1 MKRRFRPFGR
11 YSHHKVQSARAGR
24 LVVALVSLGALLGA
38 AGLAQA
44 ELVQRGNLRVT
55 VDGKLSPKKLP
66 RRGVAPIAVTVGGKI
81 TTADGSLPP
90 QLCSMRIE
98 LNRHG
103 RLETAG
109 LPECCVS
116 KIQPASTAR
125 ALRACRPALVG
136 KGAFSVDAVLGGQ
149 EPYPSTGTLLV
160 FNS

>member
-1 MKRRFRPFGR
+1 
-11 YSHHKVQSARAGR
+11 
-24 LVVALVSLGALLGA
+24 
-38 AGLAQA
+38 
-44 ELVQRGNLRVT
+44 
-55 VDGKLSPKKLP
+55 
-66 RRGVAPIAVTVGGKI
+66 
-81 TTADGSLPP
+81 
-90 QLCSMRIE
+90 MRIE

-109 LPECCVS
+109 LPECRVS